1 MWIHSTPPHG
11 EGDES
16 EDSSRVTVVTER
28 QDESEDSS
36 RATARHSRR
45 RVYGRSR
52 EKPDIKNNSTSW
64 STTSENDL

>member
-28 QDESEDSS
+28 QMSQRAHHEPPHGTPDDASTDTIESNQ
-36 RATARHSRR
+36 T
-45 RVYGRSR
+45 
-52 EKPDIKNNSTSW
+52 
-64 STTSENDL
+64 